1 MLTGNMVSAL
11 VMLGRWDEAVE
22 RGREV
27 EELGAAGALGSSM
40 SLFAANVYCARGEL
54 DAARELIEAYADP
67 TLQDSQ
73 LKATVA
79 AAFAALYL
87 AAGEPDEAS
96 EQAHTAI
103 EAALLGPG
111 TTMLARGVE
120 LALEAARLR
129 GDVSLVQPVLD
140 RIASHPLNERS
151 PWLRG
156 LRARA
161 AGLLGDE
168 GQLAV
173 AEALFRETGM
183 RFQLAVVLLD
193 RAEGAAGHES
203 DAALDEARALFAE
216 LGATP
221 WLERAEALA
230 AAHGEPAAVPLDVQ
244 G

>member
-1 MLTGNMVSAL
+1 VA
-11 VMLGRWDEAVE
+11 
-22 RGREV
+22 
-27 EELGAAGALGSSM
+27 ELGGAGALGSSM

-54 DAARELIEAYADP
+54 DAARELIVAYADP

-73 LKATVA
+73 LKATVS
-79 AAFAALYL
+79 AAFAALQL
-87 AAGEPDEAS
+87 SSGEVEDAS
-96 EQAHTAI
+96 AQAQAAI

-111 TTMLARGVE
+111 TTLLARGVE

-129 GDVSLVQPVLD
+129 GDVSLVQPVFD

-151 PWLRG
+151 PWLRA

-168 GQLAV
+168 SQLAA

-183 RFQLAVVLLD
+183 RFHVAVTLLD
-193 RAEGAAGHES
+193 RAEAAGDG
-203 DAALDEARALFAE
+203 DAEPLLDEARAIFAE
-216 LGATP
+216 LGAAP

-230 AAHGEPAAVPLDVQ
+230 AAHREPAGVPLDVQ
-244 G
+244 R